1 MCKQVIHLT
10 PEGAHP
16 ICAKLVWVPRGA
28 KAPLSMG
35 WVQGKGSTK
44 APCLGF
50 DEVVSMNWSWGY
62 RG

>member
-1 MCKQVIHLT
+1 
-10 PEGAHP
+10 
-16 ICAKLVWVPRGA
+16 
-28 KAPLSMG
+28 MG
-35 WVQGKGSTK
+35 WVQGKGSAK